1 MEHALSKSIHYVC
14 KNFRTDFFSKNA
26 TKLVI
31 KVEFSAMMMKPL
43 IYVYGFSRILTCTEP
58 VSLCLPIVLF
68 VLCWYFCTFST
79 SMLLFGT
86 LGNNSRRKVE
96 VVKLLILKYYLQF
109 VVPITFMIRIRRKLS
124 SILVKSIST
133 PKPGNL
139 WTTSRLSV
147 WPTGPQTLWHRVWTK
162 GPCPGD
168 PGEL

>member
-1 MEHALSKSIHYVC
+1 MSLNPLSYV
-14 KNFRTDFFSKNA
+14 F
-26 TKLVI
+26 
-31 KVEFSAMMMKPL
+31 
-43 IYVYGFSRILTCTEP
+43 GFSRILTCTEP

-68 VLCWYFCTFST
+68 VLFWYFCTFST

-124 SILVKSIST
+124 SIMVKSIST

-147 WPTGPQTLWHRVWTK
+147 WPTGLQSVDE
-162 GPCPGD
+162 GD
-168 PGEL
+168 PERDVQGIPQSSGLFYYVNFVVFGLLFLSIK

>member
-1 MEHALSKSIHYVC
+1 MVSLEFLPVQNQYLYVFP
-14 KNFRTDFFSKNA
+14 FRIFFS
-26 TKLVI
+26 
-31 KVEFSAMMMKPL
+31 
-43 IYVYGFSRILTCTEP
+43 
-58 VSLCLPIVLF
+58 
-68 VLCWYFCTFST
+68 YFCTFST

-147 WPTGPQTLWHRVWTK
+147 CPTGPQTLWHRVWTK

-168 PGEL
+168 PGDKKHKITI

>member
-1 MEHALSKSIHYVC
+1 MSLNPLSYV
-14 KNFRTDFFSKNA
+14 F
-26 TKLVI
+26 
-31 KVEFSAMMMKPL
+31 
-43 IYVYGFSRILTCTEP
+43 GFSRILTCTEP

-68 VLCWYFCTFST
+68 VLFWYFCTFST

-124 SILVKSIST
+124 SIMVKSIST

-147 WPTGPQTLWHRVWTK
+147 WPTGLQSVDE
-162 GPCPGD
+162 GD
-168 PGEL
+168 PERDVQGILKSSGLFYYVNFVVFRLLFLSIK

>member
-1 MEHALSKSIHYVC
+1 MSLNPLSYV
-14 KNFRTDFFSKNA
+14 F
-26 TKLVI
+26 
-31 KVEFSAMMMKPL
+31 
-43 IYVYGFSRILTCTEP
+43 GFSRILTCTEP

-68 VLCWYFCTFST
+68 VLFWYFCTFST
-79 SMLLFGT
+79 SMLLLGT

-124 SILVKSIST
+124 SIMVKSIST

-147 WPTGPQTLWHRVWTK
+147 WPTGLQSVDE
-162 GPCPGD
+162 GD
-168 PGEL
+168 PERDVQGILKSSGLFYYVNFVVFGLLFLSIK

>member
-1 MEHALSKSIHYVC
+1 MSLNPLS
-14 KNFRTDFFSKNA
+14 
-26 TKLVI
+26 
-31 KVEFSAMMMKPL
+31 
-43 IYVYGFSRILTCTEP
+43 YVYGFSRILTCTEP

-68 VLCWYFCTFST
+68 VLFWYFCTFST

-109 VVPITFMIRIRRKLS
+109 VVPITFMIRIRRKPS
-124 SILVKSIST
+124 SILIKSIST

-147 WPTGPQTLWHRVWTK
+147 WPTRLQSVDEGTMSRGPWRALTLFYYVNFVVFRLLFLSIK
-162 GPCPGD
+162 
-168 PGEL
+168 